1 MANELAGIDKV
12 ANLLA
17 VLVVKDMNKST
28 AATILATAGFS
39 NKEIAGL
46 LNTSE
51 GSVRSFISI
60 AKRKADK
67 AEKSEKPNDG

>member
-28 AATILATAGFS
+28 AAAVLATAGFS

-46 LNTSE
+46 LGTSE
-51 GSVRSFISI
+51 GSVRSFISM
-60 AKRKADK
+60 AKRKA
-67 AEKSEKPNDG
+67 EKPDKSDKSNDG